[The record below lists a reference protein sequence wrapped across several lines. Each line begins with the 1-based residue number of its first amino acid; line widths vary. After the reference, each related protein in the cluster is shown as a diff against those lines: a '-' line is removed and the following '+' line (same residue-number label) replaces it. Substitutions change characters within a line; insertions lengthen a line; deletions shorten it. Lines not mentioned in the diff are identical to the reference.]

1 MAPEISMAN
10 QRPAQYVFSRHVD
23 KMLHEIHSAK
33 PEVGADAAGA
43 KPAEP
48 HVSVAAG

>member
-1 MAPEISMAN
+1 MAPEISLEH

-23 KMLHEIHSAK
+23 KMLHDIQSAK
-33 PEVGADAAGA
+33 PDAGADASHA

-48 HVSVAAG
+48 NVPAAAG